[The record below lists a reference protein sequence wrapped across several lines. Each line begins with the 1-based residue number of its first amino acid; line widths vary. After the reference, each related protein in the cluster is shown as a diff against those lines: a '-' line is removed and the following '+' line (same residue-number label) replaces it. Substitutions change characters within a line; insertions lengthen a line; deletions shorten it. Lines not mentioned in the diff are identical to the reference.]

1 MSKNVEAVNALIT
14 AINFDR
20 FAEIEAWHA
29 PDVLF
34 TSFRGP
40 ILHDSVSVADWQRT
54 FLREYADCNYG
65 DLEYVEEGDVVVV
78 RATIEAKGYD
88 WRPFTQRVVEVLR
101 LEDEAVAE
109 RRLYGMLRD
118 TELDKP
124 ANAALEHAVGFRG
137 GSTAE
142 TQKRAREAFT
152 ALLAGDVEGARESF
166 AEKAALID
174 GVYGLANGFEN
185 LAGLFL
191 AIPRPAFG
199 VPRITHLSAAEH
211 TALVEI
217 AIAPDRPRAAYWL
230 RLVDGKI
237 AVVEG
242 YWMLREIGVPAD
254 VAYDRDRHQRQVILP
269 I

>member
-1 MSKNVEAVNALIT
+1 MSRNLDAVNALIT

-40 ILHDSVSVADWQRT
+40 ILHDSVAVADWQRT
-54 FLREYADCNYG
+54 FLREYADCSYG
-65 DLEYVEEGDVVVV
+65 ELEYVEEGDTVVV

-88 WRPFTQRVVEVLR
+88 WRPFTQRVVEVFR
-101 LEDEAVAE
+101 MADEAVAE

-124 ANAALEHAVGFRG
+124 TAAALEHAVGFRG
-137 GSTAE
+137 GDAVE
-142 TQKRAREAFT
+142 TQKRVCEGFT
-152 ALLAGDVEGARESF
+152 ALLTGDVEAARESF
-166 AEKAALID
+166 AEKAVLID
-174 GVYGLANGFEN
+174 GVYGLANGFDN
-185 LAGLFL
+185 LAALFL

-199 VPRITHLSAAEH
+199 QAHVRELFAAEH
-211 TALVEI
+211 TALVEV
-217 AIAPDRPRAAYWL
+217 AIAPERPRAAYWL

-242 YWMLREIGVPAD
+242 YWMLREIGVPAN

-269 I
+269 T